1 MNIQLPRP
9 AHAHDLEAAREAA
22 FALLARGAVDRR
34 SPIHTPNLATIGADG
49 APRLRTLVLRSFDP
63 ASRSLR
69 LHTDRRS
76 EKASEIIADPRVSL
90 HGYDPEQRIQ
100 LRLQCLASLH
110 CDDAVAEAG
119 WNASRDFSRMCYA
132 ITPGPGH
139 PAAAPP
145 PAPTDAV
152 SGRENFAVIQ
162 LIFNEMEWLW
172 LAADGHRRARFTWG
186 QQPIATWLVP

>member
-1 MNIQLPRP
+1 LAQATIQQQP
-9 AHAHDLEAAREAA
+9 
-22 FALLARGAVDRR
+22 GAVGIVKAGCIQARRCQALDLGAIGKGPALDRAAE
-34 SPIHTPNLATIGADG
+34 ILA
-49 APRLRTLVLRSFDP
+49 
-63 ASRSLR
+63 
-69 LHTDRRS
+69 
-76 EKASEIIADPRVSL
+76 EPRVSL
-90 HGYDPEQRIQ
+90 HGYDPAQRIQ
-100 LRLQCLASLH
+100 LRLQCRASLH

-162 LIFNEMEWLW
+162 LVFNEMEWLW

-186 QQPIATWLVP
+186 EEPIATWLVP